1 LLVSRSFD
9 LLVGSWS
16 FDDPAKLIETI
27 KLDVRHCCGT
37 LAVVSIDCVPSNKST
52 CACPLVDI
60 SVYTVPS
67 AQSWIAE
74 GLANSMQEIV
84 EKFEINTVARQ
95 VSTGLRRFIFFVVVF
110 FCFLP
115 SRLVWVFRSTFMARS
130 FAMICAVSPPML
142 ESRTHHPDHVST
154 ALSYFNAGLSHVATN
169 PIELNSVS
177 FSLIVTIDRTTCH
190 RSWMLLSQD

>member
-1 LLVSRSFD
+1 
-9 LLVGSWS
+9 
-16 FDDPAKLIETI
+16 
-27 KLDVRHCCGT
+27 
-37 LAVVSIDCVPSNKST
+37 
-52 CACPLVDI
+52 
-60 SVYTVPS
+60 VPS

-154 ALSYFNAGLSHVATN
+154 AFD
-169 PIELNSVS
+169 
-177 FSLIVTIDRTTCH
+177 LILTLDCR
-190 RSWMLLSQD
+190 MLLSQD